1 MTEFAIFEQFNL
13 NNRIRIINPFITSCI
28 VLLKSGQRMCLQ
40 YTTQQCPA
48 LFVQRQKGAHYLFIR
63 TERRVP
69 LSCRSFWKRGCECM
83 PWCPGWP
90 LLLSAIVAALVHQL
104 ATNTRR
110 STQHKY
116 VHVGP
121 IIPLFI
127 CAQPAIRLRLVPL
140 LIRHVLLHTWLHKRG
155 SVKQERINSMY
166 QKSQWTI
173 FHPPRRNRRRWR
185 TKGQPS
191 SSSTSTTTVL
201 FARILHRFC
210 DSSEADA
217 RPCSYRWWS
226 VSYNKH
232 TMCAESEQGWGSCA
246 AAAAVGEFNGLVWFR
261 RTDVQETDG
270 WLDRW
275 DGRMEWRNI

>member
-40 YTTQQCPA
+40 YTTEQCPA
-48 LFVQRQKGAHYLFIR
+48 LFVQRQIGAHNLFIR

-127 CAQPAIRLRLVPL
+127 CAQPAIRLRLLPL

-201 FARILHRFC
+201 FARILHRFF
-210 DSSEADA
+210 AIHLKLMPA
-217 RPCSYRWWS
+217 LVLIGGGPCPKISTPCVPSQSRD
-226 VSYNKH
+226 
-232 TMCAESEQGWGSCA
+232 GG
-246 AAAAVGEFNGLVWFR
+246 AVLLLLLLVNSMVLSGFVGRTFKR
-261 RTDVQETDG
+261 RMDG
-270 WLDRW
+270 
-275 DGRMEWRNI
+275 